1 MPMVEGHDGRHD
13 HCDHHQDLGG
23 PHLAKPHIQRAL
35 SVLLCVRLQLQSRS
49 LLDRLVMH
57 RDDGDDDSGDWDDDD
72 KLLSNLVMHR
82 LQSVAGV
89 EPTEDDLA
97 DLVPGMLVMRRTEMK
112 MMMMFLYPI
121 VSAREQ
127 RLPKVARSFI

>member
-1 MPMVEGHDGRHD
+1 
-13 HCDHHQDLGG
+13 
-23 PHLAKPHIQRAL
+23 
-35 SVLLCVRLQLQSRS
+35 
-49 LLDRLVMH
+49 MH